1 MMPAGLGVPEW
12 SIYILLKCETNPVLI
27 IIIIIRGE
35 GKVQFFKHLT
45 SWHWYEEKAAEM
57 EL

>member
-1 MMPAGLGVPEW
+1 MMPVGLGVPEW

-27 IIIIIRGE
+27 VIIIIIGE

>member
-27 IIIIIRGE
+27 IIIIIIIRGE
-35 GKVQFFKHLT
+35 CLT
-45 SWHWYEEKAAEM
+45 SWHWYEVKAVEI
-57 EL
+57 ELLI